1 MYFNFSKNR
10 VKIKLMIRQE
20 IIKLVRKAVKE
31 AGFRVPEIVEVE
43 RPEDENHGDY
53 SINLALQLAKTFKMA
68 PKQIADTLRSH
79 ILNLQPGIFEKVEV
93 AEPGFINFFL
103 SQDYLQKQVEKITKE
118 KDKFGQLKKQGKIN
132 VESVSAN
139 PTGPLHIGNGRNAF
153 AGDVISN
160 VLQKAG
166 YRVTREYFVNDAK
179 GSKQIQELGKAAVG
193 EGTVYLNAYLRSR
206 IQKSNLKI
214 QNYKSKF
221 KNKNL
226 YGEAGYVLAQ
236 VVQKDTKDFLE
247 KKLKI
252 KFDKWVSEEKDIYQ
266 KSKVKKVFNWLKKN
280 NLVYEKEGAWWLKTS
295 QFGSERDWVIVR
307 KSGEPTYFLSDI
319 AYHRDKFNRGF
330 QKVIDIWGADHQA
343 HVSKMKAAAK
353 MLEYEGNLD
362 ILVLQLVTLKG
373 KEKISKRKGDIITLE
388 ELVDEIGPDVARWF
402 YLQKSLNTHMEID
415 LSLAKEQSEK
425 NPVYYVQYA
434 HARISSI
441 FRKFRKT
448 QQDKKY
454 TPVDLL
460 SHPSELVLIKQ
471 LIRFPEIVEDTAGDY
486 QVQRLPQYAL
496 ALATAFHQFYR
507 DCRVLSDNEKLTRA
521 RLSLV
526 LAAQIVLKNTLSLM
540 GISVPEK
547 M

>member
-1 MYFNFSKNR
+1 
-10 VKIKLMIRQE
+10 
-20 IIKLVRKAVKE
+20 
-31 AGFRVPEIVEVE
+31 
-43 RPEDENHGDY
+43 
-53 SINLALQLAKTFKMA
+53 
-68 PKQIADTLRSH
+68 
-79 ILNLQPGIFEKVEV
+79 
-93 AEPGFINFFL
+93 
-103 SQDYLQKQVEKITKE
+103 
-118 KDKFGQLKKQGKIN
+118 
-132 VESVSAN
+132 
-139 PTGPLHIGNGRNAF
+139 
-153 AGDVISN
+153 
-160 VLQKAG
+160 
-166 YRVTREYFVNDAK
+166 
-179 GSKQIQELGKAAVG
+179 
-193 EGTVYLNAYLRSR
+193 
-206 IQKSNLKI
+206 
-214 QNYKSKF
+214 
-221 KNKNL
+221 
-226 YGEAGYVLAQ
+226 
-236 VVQKDTKDFLE
+236 
-247 KKLKI
+247 
-252 KFDKWVSEEKDIYQ
+252 
-266 KSKVKKVFNWLKKN
+266 
-280 NLVYEKEGAWWLKTS
+280 
-295 QFGSERDWVIVR
+295 

>member
-166 YRVTREYFVNDAK
+166 YQVTREYFVNDAK
-179 GSKQIQELGKAAVG
+179 GSKQIQELGKTAVG